1 MTTVDTANGES
12 GHELPDAL
20 PGNAGVVFTV
30 LPKDR
35 TNLAAYRIA
44 VSDRPGRHTVLVP
57 GIRARYAPPDQ
68 LLVAESDGTLAA
80 VAFDVANHTGCRTPS
95 KKHRPEMRV
104 MLMSGLPDGE
114 MSFLDHG
121 WHFIQKPFLP
131 SELVEKVHE
140 VLRAPERNHTDRYFS
155 PRRNSQAAAAGA

>member
-1 MTTVDTANGES
+1 MNFTFGKVKLMTQLETILVVDDQLVVREVVRKILVRAGFCVLVADS
-12 GHELPDAL
+12 G
-20 PGNAGVVFTV
+20 
-30 LPKDR
+30 
-35 TNLAAYRIA
+35 LAAIQAERITQGTIHLLL
-44 VSDRPGRHTVLVP
+44 SDVMMPGMAGPVVAH
-57 GIRARYAPPDQ
+57 
-68 LLVAESDGTLAA
+68 LL
-80 VAFDVANHTGCRTPS
+80 